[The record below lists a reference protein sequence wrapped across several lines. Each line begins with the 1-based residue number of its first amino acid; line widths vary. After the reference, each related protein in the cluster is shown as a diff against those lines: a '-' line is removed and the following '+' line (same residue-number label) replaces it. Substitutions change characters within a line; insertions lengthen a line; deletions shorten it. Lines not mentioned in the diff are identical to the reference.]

1 MEEKVFG
8 LPASILANS
17 MIIILVA
24 ISLIIMFGAFRR
36 FILVKMG
43 TRNIPR
49 RKGQSA
55 LIVIGL
61 MLSSIIIATSLGIGD
76 TIRYSIRTVV
86 LDSLGTADEI
96 IIGPGKQQRGVEY
109 FDYSEFED
117 VEKLASTN
125 PDIDGVLPFIEVN
138 LPAENENAGLA
149 ESTVEVR
156 GLDEDYSNT
165 FGSLKNIDGVDLS
178 INSLKPNQV
187 YINELTSSDLKLKK
201 GDSIGIYP
209 DLEKVEFEV
218 LDIVKRGG
226 LAGASTNPSILFELE
241 DLQKL
246 LSKESLITNIAISN
260 RGDEVKSLDLS
271 DNVTKFL
278 RSNLTNNDVAKNFFD
293 ILSGSG
299 IPSLIKEEAKSIE
312 EVDKDTFE
320 DLNSIAN
327 ALENNK
333 FDVDFITSISDYQIQ
348 LIILGILDTAGL
360 QEEAFKLVI
369 LSGDLTILRVEESKN
384 RGVKLAETVAT
395 GVTTIFSIFGSFS
408 IMVGMLLIFLVFVL
422 LAAARSTELGM
433 ARAVGLKRRDLIQLF
448 TYEGTVYSFLAAMVG
463 TAIGIGLSFGLVY
476 ILQDLVDT
484 GNFSITPYYS
494 ITSTIIAFSSGL
506 ILTFITV
513 FISAYRAS
521 NLNIVVAIRGL
532 KEEFVKKAPE
542 TFRVKMINL
551 FWDLIFPIKQI
562 IRIVGVLESSL
573 YIPDRGGRVKNILLL
588 IISPI
593 AWPINIFISLFKL
606 FGKHSYALL
615 GAFSLSLVFLGFQTE
630 TFASFALG
638 LTGGALTVGLFI
650 RYLTKIFIKDSE
662 TVNQIA
668 GTFEGGLVLL
678 ISNLPFDTF
687 DSITGEW
694 TQPGPWF
701 WPLGG
706 GINTAAA
713 VWLVMSNTKLLIG
726 ILNLILSRFSGL
738 KAVTKTAISYP
749 MASKFRTGLTV
760 AMFSLIIY
768 TLMIFS
774 VLNGVQD
781 ISTEQPERIT
791 GGYDIKGTISPEK
804 AIQGDIKDLLDM
816 NDFSVVAGSSSL
828 QVEVKEIDGENKTFK
843 SSRLISLEEEFI
855 NSNKWRLAYYDPKY
869 GSNDQEIWQSL
880 TKSPNLVL
888 ASGSIIPSED
898 PFGPPDRGFKTSLIE
913 ASEIKEIES
922 INIEMKKRR
931 SSEVGSSLT
940 IIGVIEN
947 LAGGTG
953 FGGGGAT
960 FYGSDY
966 LVPQIA
972 GEKVPMDTYYFTLKN
987 NENVSNYSQKLEKI
1001 FLANGMNA
1009 ESLLDNIKE
1018 QRETSNAFNKLFQG
1032 FSGLGLVV
1040 GIAAIGV
1047 LSVRAVVERRQ
1058 SVGVLRAIGFRS
1070 SMIRT
1075 QFLIESSF
1083 ITLIG
1088 IVIGIA
1094 LGIMQSYLIFQEISK
1109 ELEGAKFTVPVGEVG
1124 ILILITVVASILASV
1139 IPANQASKIYPAE
1152 ALRYE

>member
-17 MIIILVA
+17 MLAILIIV
-24 ISLIIMFGAFRR
+24 SLIILFGAFRR

-49 RKGQSA
+49 RKGQSI
-55 LIVIGL
+55 LIIIGL

-86 LDSLGTADEI
+86 FDSLGTADELI
-96 IIGPGKQQRGVEY
+96 QGPGKQQRGVEY
-109 FDYSEFED
+109 FNYSEFKN
-117 VEKLASTN
+117 VENLASTN
-125 PDIDGVLPFIEVN
+125 PDIDAILPFIELN
-138 LPAENENAGLA
+138 LPAENDKAGLA

-156 GLDEDYSNT
+156 GLDGKYSDN
-165 FGSLKNIDGVDLS
+165 FGSIKNIDGVDLS
-178 INSLKPNQV
+178 INSLNSDQV
-187 YINELTSSDLKLKK
+187 YINELTSSDLSLKK
-201 GDSIGIYP
+201 GDFVGIYV

-218 LDIVKRGG
+218 LDIVKKGG

-246 LSKESLITNIAISN
+246 LKKESLITNIAISN
-260 RGDEVKSLDLS
+260 KGDEVESLELS
-271 DNVTKFL
+271 DDVTKFL
-278 RSNLTNNDVAKNFFD
+278 RSNLTNKDVAKDFFD
-293 ILSGSG
+293 ILSSNE
-299 IPSLIKEEAKSIE
+299 IPTLIREEASIIE
-312 EVDKDTFE
+312 ERDKETFE
-320 DLNSIAN
+320 ELNKIAN
-327 ALENNK
+327 DLDNNK
-333 FDVDFITSISDYQIQ
+333 FEIDFITSIGDYQIQ
-348 LIILGILDTAGL
+348 LIILGILQNAGL
-360 QEEAFKLVI
+360 QEEAFNLLV
-369 LSGDLTILRVEESKN
+369 LSGDLTTLRVEESKN
-384 RGVKLAETVAT
+384 QGVKLAETVAS
-395 GVTTIFSIFGSFS
+395 GVTNIFSIFGSFS

-422 LAAARSTELGM
+422 LAAARATELGM

-476 ILQDLVDT
+476 ILQGLVDV

-494 ITSTIIAFSSGL
+494 LTSTIIAFSSGL

-542 TFRVKMINL
+542 TFKIKLFNL
-551 FWDLIFPIKQI
+551 FWDLIFPLKQI
-562 IRIVGVLESSL
+562 FRIFQGN
-573 YIPDRGGRVKNILLL
+573 GGRIKNFLLL
-588 IISPI
+588 IIFPI
-593 AWPINIFISLFKL
+593 SWPVNILTSLFKL
-606 FGKHSYALL
+606 SGKHSYVLL
-615 GAFSLSLVFLGFQTE
+615 GAFSLFLVFLGFQTE

-638 LTGGALTVGLFI
+638 LTGGALTIGLFL
-650 RYLTKIFIKDSE
+650 RYITTKFIKDSE

-678 ISNLPFDTF
+678 INNLPFDTF

-791 GGYDIKGTISPEK
+791 GGFDLKGTISPEK
-804 AIQGDIKDLLDM
+804 AIQGDIKDSLNM
-816 NDFSVVAGSSSL
+816 NDFSVVAGSSTL
-828 QVEVKEIDGENKTFK
+828 RVEVKEIDGENKTFK
-843 SSRLISLEEEFI
+843 SSRLISLEEAFI
-855 NSNKWRLAYYDPKY
+855 NSNKWRLSYFDPNY
-869 GSNDQEIWQSL
+869 GSNDEEIWQSL
-880 TKSPNLVL
+880 IKDSNLVL
-888 ASGSIIPSED
+888 ASGSIIPSGD
-898 PFGPPDRGFKTSLIE
+898 PFGPPDRSFKTSLIK
-913 ASEIKEIES
+913 SGDLKEIES
-922 INIEMKKRR
+922 IKIEMKKRR
-931 SSEVGSSLT
+931 SSEAGAGLT
-940 IIGVIEN
+940 VIGVIEN

-953 FGGGGAT
+953 VGGGGAT
-960 FYGSDY
+960 FYASES
-966 LVPQIA
+966 LVPELA
-972 GEKVPMDTYYFTLKN
+972 GEKV
-987 NENVSNYSQKLEKI
+987 
-1001 FLANGMNA
+1001 
-1009 ESLLDNIKE
+1009 
-1018 QRETSNAFNKLFQG
+1018 
-1032 FSGLGLVV
+1032 
-1040 GIAAIGV
+1040 
-1047 LSVRAVVERRQ
+1047 
-1058 SVGVLRAIGFRS
+1058 
-1070 SMIRT
+1070 
-1075 QFLIESSF
+1075 
-1083 ITLIG
+1083 
-1088 IVIGIA
+1088 
-1094 LGIMQSYLIFQEISK
+1094 
-1109 ELEGAKFTVPVGEVG
+1109 
-1124 ILILITVVASILASV
+1124 
-1139 IPANQASKIYPAE
+1139 
-1152 ALRYE
+1152 

>member
-17 MIIILVA
+17 MVVILIIV
-24 ISLIIMFGAFRR
+24 SLIILFGAFRR

-43 TRNIPR
+43 IRNIPR
-49 RKGQSA
+49 RKGQSI
-55 LIVIGL
+55 LIIIGL

-86 LDSLGTADEI
+86 FDSLGTADELI
-96 IIGPGKQQRGVEY
+96 EGPGKQQKGVEY
-109 FDYSEFED
+109 FNYSEFKN
-117 VEKLASTN
+117 VENLASTN
-125 PDIDGVLPFIEVN
+125 PDIDAVLPFIELN
-138 LPAENENAGLA
+138 LPAENDKAGLA

-156 GLDEDYSNT
+156 GLDGKYSDN
-165 FGSLKNIDGVDLS
+165 FGSIKNIDGVDLS
-178 INSLKPNQV
+178 INSLNSDQV
-187 YINELTSSDLKLKK
+187 YINELTSSDLSLKK
-201 GDSIGIYP
+201 GDFVGIYV

-218 LDIVKRGG
+218 LDIVKKGG

-241 DLQKL
+241 GLQKL
-246 LSKESLITNIAISN
+246 LKKESLITNIAISN
-260 RGDEVKSLDLS
+260 KGDEVESLELS
-271 DNVTKFL
+271 DDVTKFL
-278 RSNLTNNDVAKNFFD
+278 RSNLTNKDVAKDFFD
-293 ILSGSG
+293 ILSINE
-299 IPSLIKEEAKSIE
+299 IPSLIRKEASVIE
-312 EVDKDTFE
+312 ERDKETFE
-320 DLNSIAN
+320 ELNKIAN
-327 ALENNK
+327 DLDNNK
-333 FDVDFITSISDYQIQ
+333 FEIDFITSIGDYQIQ
-348 LIILGILDTAGL
+348 LIILGILQNAGL
-360 QEEAFKLVI
+360 QEEAFNLLV
-369 LSGDLTILRVEESKN
+369 LSGDLTTLRVEESKN
-384 RGVKLAETVAT
+384 QGVKLAETVAS
-395 GVTTIFSIFGSFS
+395 GVTNIFSIFGSFS

-448 TYEGTVYSFLAAMVG
+448 TYEGTVYSLLAAMVG
-463 TAIGIGLSFGLVY
+463 TALGIGLSFGLVY
-476 ILQDLVDT
+476 ILQGLVDV

-494 ITSTIIAFSSGL
+494 LTSTIIAFSSGL

-542 TFRVKMINL
+542 TFRTKLINL
-551 FWDLIFPIKQI
+551 FWDLFFPIKQI
-562 IRIVGVLESSL
+562 IRSFTGN
-573 YIPDRGGRVKNILLL
+573 GGRIKNILLL
-588 IISPI
+588 LTFPIS
-593 AWPINIFISLFKL
+593 WPVNILKSLFAI
-606 FGKHSYALL
+606 FGKHSYVLL
-615 GAFSLSLVFLGFQTE
+615 GVFSLSLVLLGFQIE
-630 TFASFALG
+630 NFASFALG
-638 LTGGALTVGLFI
+638 LTGGALTLGLFI
-650 RYLTKIFIKDSE
+650 RYISSLIVKDSE
-662 TVNQIA
+662 TVNQIG
-668 GTFEGGLVLL
+668 GTLEGGLVLL
-678 ISNLPFDTF
+678 INNLPFDTF
-687 DSITGEW
+687 ESITGEW

-774 VLNGVQD
+774 VLNGIQD

-791 GGYDIKGTISPEK
+791 GGYDIKGTIDPEK
-804 AIQGDIKDLLDM
+804 AIQGDIKDSLNM
-816 NDFSVVAGSSSL
+816 NDFSVVAGSSTL
-828 QVEVKEIDGENKTFK
+828 RVEVKEIDGENKTFK
-843 SSRLISLEEEFI
+843 SSRLISLEEQFI
-855 NSNKWRLAYYDPKY
+855 NSNKWRLSYFDPKY
-869 GSNDQEIWQSL
+869 GSDDKEIWQSL
-880 TKSPNLVL
+880 INDSSLVL
-888 ASGSIIPSED
+888 ASGSIIPSGD
-898 PFGPPDRGFKTSLIE
+898 PFGPPDRSFKTSLIK
-913 ASEIKEIES
+913 SGDSKDIES
-922 INIEMKKRR
+922 IKIEMKKRR
-931 SSEVGSSLT
+931 SSEAGAGLT
-940 IIGVIEN
+940 VIGVIEN

-960 FYGSDY
+960 FYGSES
-966 LVPQIA
+966 LVPELA
-972 GEKVPMDTYYFTLKN
+972 GEKVPMDTYYFTLN
-987 NENVSNYSQKLEKI
+987 NNNNASDYSQKLEKI

-1058 SVGVLRAIGFRS
+1058 SVGILRAIGFRA

-1088 IVIGIA
+1088 IVIGIL
-1094 LGIMQSYLIFQEISK
+1094 LGVMQSYLIFQEISK
-1109 ELEGAKFTVPVGEVG
+1109 ELEGAQFTVPIGEVG
-1124 ILILITVVASILASV
+1124 ILILITLIASILASV
-1139 IPANQASKIYPAE
+1139 IPANEASKIYPAE